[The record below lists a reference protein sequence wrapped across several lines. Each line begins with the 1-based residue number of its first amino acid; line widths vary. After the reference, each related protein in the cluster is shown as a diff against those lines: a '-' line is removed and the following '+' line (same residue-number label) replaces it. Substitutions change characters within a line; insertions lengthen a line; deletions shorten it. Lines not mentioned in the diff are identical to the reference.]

1 MPDYISHTGLLCF
14 EDSFWENALKARQNL
29 ALKAMSVS
37 PQHPYFV
44 EASILDQRP
53 YAVLL
58 LEGFFCTLGCFHDF
72 HRFFYLRPL
81 NSMNIALQYVSD
93 SNGKHRAVQLTVQDW
108 EKVLR
113 KLKKYEQ
120 ALRLQS
126 DLTDAFDD
134 VTAMQQNKKRK
145 QPLSE
150 FLNEL

>member
-1 MPDYISHTGLLCF
+1 
-14 EDSFWENALKARQNL
+14 
-29 ALKAMSVS
+29 
-37 PQHPYFV
+37 
-44 EASILDQRP
+44 
-53 YAVLL
+53 
-58 LEGFFCTLGCFHDF
+58 
-72 HRFFYLRPL
+72 
-81 NSMNIALQYVSD
+81 MNIALQYVSD